1 VPKLKKRSA
10 LVGTSQTRAATVST
24 KKTDTEA
31 LSFVIVSD
39 NNEGLRFDWWSGDT
53 YIERLD
59 INGANMDSLNTFF
72 KNHNRDVDDAIGRI
86 ENKRMDGAS
95 LVTDVV
101 FDESGADVKR
111 KYENGTLTDVSIGY
125 RINKYEVEE
134 RNGESD
140 IVTVTDF
147 EIIELSAVG
156 IGFDSGAKH
165 KGRESDLNNEG
176 DVQMLKE
183 LQERLKALEAMAQR
197 DKDQDAEL
205 MKVRAD
211 IAKAQADE
219 IKTLRADK
227 IEAERKADVLSVAS
241 AYKASDALRD
251 KFAEKGTGAEL
262 MKAILDER
270 KDDQPSMP
278 AQPKDDSKRESM
290 MGAIRDAVAIKAGV
304 KLDKPHA
311 DVNEFRGASLI
322 DIAKRV
328 TGISGYDRQEI
339 ASRAMVSADFPLL
352 LVSSGNRVLEQAYEE
367 QNGSYQ
373 TWVKEVD
380 VNDFKNQTDITL
392 GDSGRLSKLKENG
405 ELKEKQLG
413 EASEDWKLESF
424 GAEFTLTRQMII
436 NDDLSAFTNILGE
449 FGTMAKRTANGI
461 VYDLLQSKNDYASYT
476 MKDGVAIFHA
486 DHSNLAGI
494 GAALSATTLEAAR
507 TAMMRQKSKDGKNA
521 LNILPMF
528 LIVATEQEI
537 TARTLLSSMA
547 STEANTNAGVIN
559 PFYNMMTIIV
569 DAELA
574 AGAWYIAGDRR
585 TIKAGYLAGTGRRP
599 IVQMDSQSLTKTIF
613 QGVFDFG
620 VVAEDHKSLYKNPGA

>member
-1 VPKLKKRSA
+1 MPKLKKRSA

>member
-1 VPKLKKRSA
+1 MPDLQKRSA

-24 KKTDTEA
+24 KKTETGA

-39 NNEGLRFDWWSGDT
+39 NNEGLRHDWWSGDT

-134 RNGESD
+134 RNREPD

-165 KGRESDLNNEG
+165 KGRESDLNNKG

-183 LQERLKALEAMAQR
+183 LQERLKSLESMAQR
-197 DKDQDAEL
+197 DKDQDLEL
-205 MKVRAD
+205 MKIRAD
-211 IAKAQADE
+211 ISKAQADE
-219 IKTLRADK
+219 IETLRVDK
-227 IEAERKADVLSVAS
+227 FEAERKADVLNIVAV
-241 AYKASDALRD
+241 YGASDALRT
-251 KFAEKGTGAEL
+251 KYAQNGTSADL
-262 MKAILDER
+262 MKDILDER
-270 KDDQPSMP
+270 KDAQPSMP
-278 AQPKDDSKRESM
+278 AQPKDDSTRESM

-328 TGISGYDRQEI
+328 TGISGYNRQEI

-352 LVSSGNRVLEQAYEE
+352 LVNSGNRVLEQAYEE

-373 TWVKEVD
+373 AWVKEVD
-380 VNDFKNQTDITL
+380 VPDFKNQTDITL

-413 EASEDWKLESF
+413 EASEDWKIESF

-461 VYDLLQSKNDYASYT
+461 VYDLLQSKNDYTSYT
-476 MKDGVAIFHA
+476 MKDGIAIFHA
-486 DHSNLAGI
+486 GHSNLAST
-494 GAALSATTLEAAR
+494 GASLSATTLEAAR
-507 TAMMRQKSKDGKNA
+507 TSMMRQKSKDGKNA

-613 QGVFDFG
+613 QGIFDFG
-620 VVAEDHKSLYKNPGA
+620 VVAEDYKSLYKNPGA

>member
-1 VPKLKKRSA
+1 VPKIQKRSA
-10 LVGTSQTRAATVST
+10 LVGTNQTRAATVST
-24 KKTDTEA
+24 RKTDTEA

-86 ENKRMDGAS
+86 ENKRTDGAS
-95 LVTDVV
+95 LVTDVF

-125 RINKYEVEE
+125 KINKYEVEE
-134 RNGESD
+134 RDGEPD

-183 LQERLKALEAMAQR
+183 LQERLKTLEAMAQR
-197 DKDQDAEL
+197 DKDQDTEL

-211 IAKAQADE
+211 ISKAQADE
-219 IKTLRADK
+219 IETLRADK
-227 IEAERKADVLSVAS
+227 KEAERKADVLSVAS
-241 AYKASDALRD
+241 AYQASDSLRE
-251 KFAEKGTGAEL
+251 KFAVKGTSAEL

-270 KDDQPSMP
+270 KDAQPSMP

-290 MGAIRDAVAIKAGV
+290 MGAIRDAVALKTGV
-304 KLDKPHA
+304 KIDTPHA
-311 DVNEFRGASLI
+311 NVNEFRGASLI

-328 TGISGYDRQEI
+328 TDTSSYDRQEI

-373 TWVKEVD
+373 SWVKEVD
-380 VNDFKNQTDITL
+380 VDDFKNQTDITL

-461 VYDLLQSKNDYASYT
+461 VYDLLQSKNDHASYT

-486 DHSNLAGI
+486 DHNNLAGT

-507 TAMMRQKSKDGKNA
+507 TKMMRQKSTDGKNA
-521 LNILPMF
+521 LNILPKY

-599 IVQMDSQSLTKTIF
+599 IVQMDAQSLTKTVF